1 MTRKE
6 LLKSNEYW
14 LTKNRNEL
22 FRQVYFYLKKKKMS
36 KSKFAKKVGLSEG
49 YINRV
54 LGGDFDGNFT
64 NLVKISMAIGKIPII
79 KFKSLDKM
87 LKEKI

>member
-1 MTRKE
+1 
-6 LLKSNEYW
+6 
-14 LTKNRNEL
+14 
-22 FRQVYFYLKKKKMS
+22 MS

-64 NLVKISMAIGKIPII
+64 NLVKISIAIGKIPII

-87 LKEKI
+87 LKEKIWVIIVKYSDYREIWESMSDSLKPDRFYIWAS